1 MAAPK
6 KIANA
11 QWEKAIREAGGI
23 VQIISAILGVNRKTV
38 QSKLKNNEWAREVME
53 ETLQETG
60 DLAESCIHAAM
71 KGGNTKV
78 AMWYLERKHKDRGF
92 GKEIKVDSN
101 AEKVTN
107 VSIVLP
113 DNGRSQEPQ

>member
-6 KIANA
+6 KITNA

-23 VQIISAILGVNRKTV
+23 VALIAAILGVNRKAV
-38 QSKLKNNEWAREVME
+38 SSKLKNNEWARDVMD

-101 AEKVTN
+101 ADKATN
-107 VSIVLP
+107 VTIVLP